1 MSCKTQNIE
10 YRVFCNSV
18 DHINSVGLMVYR
30 LGLSYKDYWVWTQP
44 FKIGLLDFTEP
55 CLNPPLFFFLN
66 GALTGLILPENNT
79 SKYIKAHRPQ
89 NKDANA
95 NLYETK

>member
-1 MSCKTQNIE
+1 MS
-10 YRVFCNSV
+10 RP
-18 DHINSVGLMVYR
+18 
-30 LGLSYKDYWVWTQP
+30 P
-44 FKIGLLDFTEP
+44 F
-55 CLNPPLFFFLN
+55 FFFLN

>member
-1 MSCKTQNIE
+1 MS
-10 YRVFCNSV
+10 
-18 DHINSVGLMVYR
+18 
-30 LGLSYKDYWVWTQP
+30 QP
-44 FKIGLLDFTEP
+44 PFL
-55 CLNPPLFFFLN
+55 FLN